1 MNENLSIV
9 ILSRK
14 SKGMTQALVALL
26 LVFEPSYQGT
36 CRTIIFSL
44 REGSHTCFFTS
55 FLSHQFERMLMFP
68 IFRQSEDV
76 VPTVFVA
83 HFYAPRVIK
92 AHARMDRVSLETV
105 CYCPPSAHCPK
116 HHTPSCPW
124 DLQLSCV
131 RVFLPQSTPADGKAL
146 SWNLYRASSKYTC
159 SELEGT
165 HPCGLLVAASVAQR
179 FCARDAKRGCGIS
192 PTYYVTVC

>member
-36 CRTIIFSL
+36 CRAIIFSL
-44 REGSHTCFFTS
+44 REGSRICFFTS
-55 FLSHQFERMLMFP
+55 FLSHKFERMLMFP
-68 IFRQSEDV
+68 IFRQSQAV

-92 AHARMDRVSLETV
+92 AHARMDRESLETV

-116 HHTPSCPW
+116 HHMPSCPW
-124 DLQLSCV
+124 DLQLPCV
-131 RVFLPQSTPADGKAL
+131 GVLLPQSTPMGKRCLGICTEHLQSTHAAN
-146 SWNLYRASSKYTC
+146 WKERARVVFWSPRQLRNVSVH
-159 SELEGT
+159 EMPRG
-165 HPCGLLVAASVAQR
+165 VAVFLR
-179 FCARDAKRGCGIS
+179 PIM
-192 PTYYVTVC
+192 